1 MLKRSPLSSAT
12 LERTQLSLT
21 TLERTDVPTDN
32 WANAEASVRFRVFGA
47 RGVRWSVGASR
58 VTGAPHEACVRA

>member
-32 WANAEASVRFRVFGA
+32 WANAKASVLFRM
-47 RGVRWSVGASR
+47 R
-58 VTGAPHEACVRA
+58 VA